1 LVFDWVVQRAEM
13 KDWNLVKMLEMSMA
27 EKLVD
32 EKDYMMV
39 GRWVVD

>member
-1 LVFDWVVQRAEM
+1 LVFHWVVQRAEM